1 MKRQV
6 NTSNPRSVSL
16 LYERYF
22 LINKPKDLISSIS
35 ITTQGT
41 NLLLDLLNSSYNS
54 YADIKK
60 EKGNVER
67 SLVPSEEL
75 LRT

>member
-67 SLVPSEEL
+67 EGL
-75 LRT
+75 